1 LPHRKNSIVKAL
13 KHLNKYFFKYRFRF
27 LSGVFFVVVSNIFA
41 VYAPQVVRYAF
52 DLVRETY
59 AIFLLFEGFALQ
71 DFLIGFLGRTAL
83 LLGGLYILLAI
94 LKGIFMFFMRQT
106 LIVMSRHIEYDLK
119 NEVFKHYQELS
130 LSFYKI
136 NNTGDLMNR
145 ISEDVSRVRMYIGPA
160 IMYTINLMALF
171 VLVISAMLSVNTKLT
186 FYVLLPLPLLSLAI
200 YLVSSIIN
208 KKSEAVQRQLS
219 RLSTL
224 AQEAFSG
231 IRVIKAYNREAYSAG
246 EFKNESLHYK
256 DRSMELVKTN
266 ALFFPIMMLLIGLS
280 TLLTVYIGGREAIAG
295 NISIGNIAEFIIY
308 VNMLTWPVASVGWV
322 TSIIQR
328 AAASQQRINE
338 FLHQE
343 PEIQNEAQSPEM
355 VKGKIEFKSVGFTY
369 PGSGIQALKDIS
381 FLVEPGQTLA
391 IVGKTGAGKSTIAN
405 LITRLYDATDGE
417 ILIDGKNIKEV
428 NLNSLR
434 SCIGYVPQEVFL
446 FSDTIANNIAFGEKV
461 DNDDRAAIENAA
473 RDAAIYSNI
482 EEFPKKFETVLGERG
497 ITLSGGQKQR
507 VSIAR
512 AIIKDPSILIL
523 DDCLS
528 AVDTETEEEILS
540 NLIPHM
546 ESRSSII
553 ISHRVSSVKHAD
565 KIIVLEDGKIIE
577 EGNHQSLMKLG
588 KAYFEL
594 YQKQLLEELKQ

>member
-1 LPHRKNSIVKAL
+1 VKAL